1 MGQASCQAVTA
12 HIARS
17 EVDSLNDLYEL
28 SEGVPSV
35 EVFRRL
41 RTDAGLS
48 DKAPEAVAL
57 ALPNTWHGVVLH
69 HMGEPIGMGRI
80 IGDGGTAFQIVDMC
94 VHPAHQGRGLG
105 KRIMAALTEE
115 LERRAPAT
123 AYVSLVADGPARYL
137 YEMFGF
143 ADTAAHDSI
152 GMYRVMSEN
161 PGAGGSPPQQ

>member
-1 MGQASCQAVTA
+1 M
-12 HIARS
+12 
-17 EVDSLNDLYEL
+17 DSLNDPYKL

-35 EVFRRL
+35 AVFRRL

-69 HMGEPIGMGRI
+69 HEGKPIGMGRI
-80 IGDGGTAFQIVDMC
+80 IGDGGTAFQIVDVC

-105 KRIMAALTEE
+105 RRIMAALTEE

-123 AYVSLVADGPARYL
+123 AYVSLIADGPARFL
-137 YEMFGF
+137 YEKFGF
-143 ADTAAHDSI
+143 ADTATHDSI
-152 GMYRVMSEN
+152 GMYRVMR
-161 PGAGGSPPQQ
+161 A